1 MMTTVRG
8 PGRAGWI
15 LAPVPTQSELA
26 RMVGSCRETVSRTLS
41 AMARNGLV
49 SGSGRR
55 MILNDSLV
63 NETT

>member
-1 MMTTVRG
+1 
-8 PGRAGWI
+8 
-15 LAPVPTQSELA
+15 
-26 RMVGSCRETVSRTLS
+26 MVGSCRETVSRTLS